1 MLVEFTKLDK
11 KSRIWVFQSKDQL
24 DESTYNLIKKK
35 ISVFLENWKS
45 HQKNF
50 ESSFIIKYK
59 TFVVIA
65 ADETNLVSGCSIDS
79 LINFVKSIE
88 DEFEINLLDKLDVK
102 YKIGNDI
109 NTANLN
115 EFKKICK
122 NIDIND
128 KLIVFNNLVKN
139 IDDFEKK
146 WEVDIRKSWHK
157 RFLTNV

>member
-146 WEVDIRKSWHK
+146 WEVDIRESWHK

>member
-11 KSRIWVFQSKDQL
+11 KSRIWVFQSKNQL

-45 HQKNF
+45 HQKSF

-146 WEVDIRKSWHK
+146 WEVDIRESWHK

>member
-102 YKIGNDI
+102 YKIGDDI

>member
-11 KSRIWVFQSKDQL
+11 KSRIWIFQSKNQL
-24 DESTYNLIKKK
+24 DEAKYNSIKKK

-45 HQKNF
+45 HQKSF

>member
-24 DESTYNLIKKK
+24 DESTYNSIKKK

-45 HQKNF
+45 HQKSF
-50 ESSFIIKYK
+50 DSSFIIKYK
-59 TFVVIA
+59 TFIVVA

-102 YKIGNDI
+102 YKIGDDI

-115 EFKKICK
+115 EFKKICG

-128 KLIVFNNLVKN
+128 ELIVFNNLVKN
-139 IDDFEKK
+139 IDDFEKN

>member
-11 KSRIWVFQSKDQL
+11 KSRIWIFQSKNQL
-24 DESTYNLIKKK
+24 DEATYNSIKKK

-45 HQKNF
+45 HQKSF

>member
-24 DESTYNLIKKK
+24 DESTYNSIKKK

-45 HQKNF
+45 HQKSF
-50 ESSFIIKYK
+50 DSSFIIKYK
-59 TFVVIA
+59 TFIVVA

-115 EFKKICK
+115 EFKKICE
-122 NIDIND
+122 NIGIND
-128 KLIVFNNLVKN
+128 ELIVFNNLVKN
-139 IDDFEKK
+139 IDDFEKN

>member
-11 KSRIWVFQSKDQL
+11 KSRIWIFQSKNQL
-24 DESTYNLIKKK
+24 DEAKYNSIKKK

-45 HQKNF
+45 HQKSF

-79 LINFVKSIE
+79 LINFVKSVE

>member
-45 HQKNF
+45 HQKSF

-102 YKIGNDI
+102 YKIGNYI

>member
-24 DESTYNLIKKK
+24 DESTYNSIKKK

-45 HQKNF
+45 HQKSF
-50 ESSFIIKYK
+50 DSSFIIKYK
-59 TFVVIA
+59 TFIVVA

-102 YKIGNDI
+102 YKIGDDI

-115 EFKKICK
+115 EFKKICE
-122 NIDIND
+122 NIGIND
-128 KLIVFNNLVKN
+128 ELIVFNNLVKN
-139 IDDFEKK
+139 IDDFEKN

>member
-45 HQKNF
+45 HQKSF

-102 YKIGNDI
+102 YKIGDDI

>member
-45 HQKNF
+45 HQKSF
-50 ESSFIIKYK
+50 DSSFIIKYK

-79 LINFVKSIE
+79 LINFVKIRSTEHIG
-88 DEFEINLLDKLDVK
+88 KLSSR
-102 YKIGNDI
+102 
-109 NTANLN
+109 LN
-115 EFKKICK
+115 
-122 NIDIND
+122 
-128 KLIVFNNLVKN
+128 
-139 IDDFEKK
+139 
-146 WEVDIRKSWHK
+146 S
-157 RFLTNV
+157 T

>member
-45 HQKNF
+45 HQKSF

-115 EFKKICK
+115 EFKKICE
-122 NIDIND
+122 NIGIND
-128 KLIVFNNLVKN
+128 ELIVFNNLVKN
-139 IDDFEKK
+139 IDDFEKN

>member
-45 HQKNF
+45 HQKSF
-50 ESSFIIKYK
+50 DSSFIIKYK
-59 TFVVIA
+59 TFIVVA

-102 YKIGNDI
+102 YKIGNAI

-115 EFKKICK
+115 EFKKICE
-122 NIDIND
+122 NIGIND
-128 KLIVFNNLVKN
+128 ELIVFNNLVKN
-139 IDDFEKK
+139 IDDFEKN

>member
-45 HQKNF
+45 HQKSF

-139 IDDFEKK
+139 IDDFEKN

>member
-45 HQKNF
+45 HQKSF

-102 YKIGNDI
+102 YKIGDDI

-115 EFKKICK
+115 EFKKICG

-128 KLIVFNNLVKN
+128 ELIVFNNLVKN
-139 IDDFEKK
+139 IDDFEKN

>member
-157 RFLTNV
+157 RFLANV